1 MSSLM
6 LHFRITPALLTASK
20 AAAQL
25 DLDSLSAQQRLQQ
38 NHLHDSNEA

>member
-25 DLDSLSAQQRLQQ
+25 DLDSLSA
-38 NHLHDSNEA
+38 AAAATKPPT